1 MGEVER
7 IRMNKAYE
15 ARKAQR
21 QADKEAYNKKQD
33 NVKMQEDKAVERGV
47 NKAKAKG
54 RALKNKAKNALQP
67 NHYNTKESS
76 AEYRS
81 KSLINHIG
89 DELRIAA
96 NKAANGVKD
105 AAFGAVRFGYRKVLK
120 PTGNLIGKGVKFV
133 TNVASSAKAKA
144 KKLANAAATKAKGVA
159 DYIGTQFN
167 KAVDWFKTA
176 GRKIST
182 LGD

>member
-1 MGEVER
+1 MGKVER
-7 IRMNKAYE
+7 TQMSKAYE

-21 QADKEAYNKKQD
+21 QADEKAYNKKQD

-54 RALKNKAKNALQP
+54 RAIKNKAKNALQP
-67 NHYNTKESS
+67 NHYDTKESS

-89 DELRIAA
+89 DELRIATNKVA
-96 NKAANGVKD
+96 NSVKD
-105 AAFGAVRFGYRKVLK
+105 AAFGAVGFVYKKVLK
-120 PTGNLIGKGVKFV
+120 PTGNFIGKGTKFV
-133 TNVASSAKAKA
+133 ANIATSAKAKV
-144 KKLANAAATKAKGVA
+144 KKIGNAVATKAKGVA
-159 DYIGTQFN
+159 DYVGTKVN

-176 GRKIST
+176 GRKLST